1 MESRGFG
8 GFLLAIT
15 IGVSAIVMSLPLGI
29 ILALARQSD
38 LPIVKG
44 FAEAMGVTVTAATL
58 VGGGAATAS
67 AQTLPS
73 FIPQH
78 LIPAHLAPQVEGIVS
93 QVRAALPP
101 EAWAAVGSSEMAY
114 GDVAAFGVTGGLRE
128 GIIREID
135 AYRIAQ
141 EALANVAKHA
151 RARRADVALA
161 KLHESDATLA
171 AVAEECPRG
180 CTHLPDAPDCA
191 IVEAVAEGRLGDR
204 GAARLD
210 SLQRLLQTFADKA
223 EQLPGR

>member
-1 MESRGFG
+1 MRTRLTAS
-8 GFLLAIT
+8 LAT
-15 IGVSAIVMSLPLGI
+15 IA
-29 ILALARQSD
+29 
-38 LPIVKG
+38 
-44 FAEAMGVTVTAATL
+44 VTAATL

-135 AYRIAQ
+135 AYRIAHGRG
-141 EALANVAKHA
+141 ALAPN
-151 RARRADVALA
+151 ADLDREAQA
-161 KLHESDATLA
+161 WADRLA
-171 AVAEECPRG
+171 ARDEVIHNTALINRGQGENIVAAG
-180 CTHLPDAPDCA
+180 THCGA
-191 IVEAVAEGRLGDR
+191 ICLVDLWKNSPGHNENL
-204 GAARLD
+204 LD
-210 SLQRLLQTFADKA
+210 PGYRSAGMGIAYSGNGKVFVVHNFAY
-223 EQLPGR
+223 

>member
-1 MESRGFG
+1 MRTRLTAS
-8 GFLLAIT
+8 LAT
-15 IGVSAIVMSLPLGI
+15 IA
-29 ILALARQSD
+29 
-38 LPIVKG
+38 
-44 FAEAMGVTVTAATL
+44 VTAATL

-135 AYRIAQ
+135 AYRVAHGRG
-141 EALANVAKHA
+141 ALAPN
-151 RARRADVALA
+151 ADLDREAQA
-161 KLHESDATLA
+161 WADRLA
-171 AVAEECPRG
+171 ARDEVIHNTALINRGHGENIVAAG
-180 CTHLPDAPDCA
+180 THCGA
-191 IVEAVAEGRLGDR
+191 ICLVDLWKNSPGHNENL
-204 GAARLD
+204 LD
-210 SLQRLLQTFADKA
+210 PGYRSAGMGIAYSGNGKVFVVHNFAY
-223 EQLPGR
+223 